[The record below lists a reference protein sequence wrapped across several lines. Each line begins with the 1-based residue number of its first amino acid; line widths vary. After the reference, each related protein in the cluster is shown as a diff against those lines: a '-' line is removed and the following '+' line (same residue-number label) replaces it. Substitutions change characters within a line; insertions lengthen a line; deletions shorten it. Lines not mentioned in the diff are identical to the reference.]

1 MASADTAM
9 HREGG
14 PVGYLTPPSKSPSI
28 QTDKKGLRDVTL
40 EPVPQE
46 PGIAPA

>member
-9 HREGG
+9 HREGV
-14 PVGYLTPPSKSPSI
+14 PLGYLTPSSKSPSI
-28 QTDKKGLRDVTL
+28 QTDKKTLRDVAL

-46 PGIAPA
+46 PGITPA